1 MAPRVNL
8 SDVYGVIRERI
19 DSGEVDTSYG
29 ARLVGQGEDAML
41 KKLSEECCDVLL
53 AAKGGN
59 RSEAI
64 HEAADLQF
72 HLLIWMAS
80 AGITP
85 EDVELELGSRFGRSG
100 LTDHTAP

>member
-8 SDVYGVIRERI
+8 RDVYGVIRERI
-19 DSGEVDTSYG
+19 DSGDADTSDV

-41 KKLSEECCDVLL
+41 KKISEECREVLL

-59 RSEAI
+59 RAEAI

-72 HLLIWMAS
+72 HLLIRMAS

-85 EDVELELGSRFGRSG
+85 EDVELELGSRFGHSG
-100 LTDHTAP
+100 LTDRTAT